1 MAMAYRNRI
10 SAMALNLNQLEAGNQ
25 NVADTHL
32 PGTPEDCSFAE
43 ASRHQITKTQISS
56 VVPTISTK
64 DHITG
69 EDPTLKVKENA
80 EYWYAKYNEKDNALK
95 ETKAEA
101 LMLSNQIVLIEKQLD
116 CIIYTPVFGTETAVS
131 RGLKCFAKIGQIA
144 AILTSLR
151 TQKEK
156 AEGYISLHTQRQ
168 ALNDKA
174 HPKSESKR
182 ATEGNSTPPEEIAA
196 LHDQIA
202 SLTKTADKFASDL
215 SDAYED
221 VEQARSVADD
231 LAKDLH
237 LTTASN
243 AELVGG
249 SRALE
254 ARITELMKENQA
266 LRNDVKTL
274 SDSKASVLSH
284 LVKVTTQGLTDSR
297 KREEAE
303 MSLKAARKRIDLLV
317 KEKIASEAVKGET
330 VKRVTLL
337 ENEKIAAKAAI
348 MEVGKQITLLET
360 EKSEAD
366 SEVARLRKERDIAR
380 TDLVVA
386 ISQRDRALN
395 TSAVHLVQQEQAL
408 SELADAHAEVD
419 KLTTRLEKAK
429 LREDEDWERV

>member
-1 MAMAYRNRI
+1 MDQETLFAMASNL
-10 SAMALNLNQLEAGNQ
+10 SLNHLRAGNQ

-32 PGTPEDCSFAE
+32 PGTSDDCSFAE
-43 ASRHQITKTQISS
+43 ASRHQITKTQTSS
-56 VVPTISTK
+56 VVLPISTK

-80 EYWYAKYNEKDNALK
+80 EYWYAKYNEKDKALK

-101 LMLSNQIVLIEKQLD
+101 LMLSNEIVLIEKQLE
-116 CIIYTPVFGTETAVS
+116 CIDPIPAFGTPPDAS
-131 RGLKCFAKIGQIA
+131 RGSKCFAKIGEIA
-144 AILTSLR
+144 ASLNSLR
-151 TQKEK
+151 TQKER
-156 AEGYISLHTQRQ
+156 AEGYIRLHIQRQ
-168 ALNDKA
+168 APNDKPY
-174 HPKSESKR
+174 PKSESQQ
-182 ATEGNSTPPEEIAA
+182 ATEGNGTPPEEIAA
-196 LHDQIA
+196 LHDEIA

-221 VEQARSVADD
+221 VAEARNVAMIFE
-231 LAKDLH
+231 KDLR
-237 LTTASN
+237 LTKAQNAGLARARGTLLFHIDGLNKSN
-243 AELVGG
+243 QTLN
-249 SRALE
+249 
-254 ARITELMKENQA
+254 K
-266 LRNDVKTL
+266 DVKTL
-274 SDSKASVLSH
+274 SDTKTSALSH

-303 MSLKAARKRIDLLV
+303 TSLKAARKRIDLLV

-366 SEVARLRKERDIAR
+366 SEVVRLRKERDIAR